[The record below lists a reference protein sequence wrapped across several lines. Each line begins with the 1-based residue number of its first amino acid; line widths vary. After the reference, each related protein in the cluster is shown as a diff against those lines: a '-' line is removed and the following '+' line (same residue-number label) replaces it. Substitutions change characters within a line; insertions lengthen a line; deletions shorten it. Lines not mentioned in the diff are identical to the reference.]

1 MVFLSTVNSTKMKSH
16 LALAGPFYD
25 KAEVCESIL
34 RALPQW
40 FGKETALIQYLKEIE
55 RLPTLLAVVDNECV
69 GFLTFKQHNEYAAEL
84 YIMGVR
90 PEYHRQGIGGALV
103 NRIESILRQQ
113 SIEYWQVK
121 TLASSHPDTFYAG
134 TRAFYLNMGFRPL
147 EVFTQLWGE
156 DNLCMLMVK
165 RL

>member
-1 MVFLSTVNSTKMKSH
+1 MKLSNI
-16 LALAGPFYD
+16 ALAGPFYG

-34 RALPQW
+34 RVLPQW
-40 FGKETALIQYLKEIE
+40 FGKQTALIQYLKDIE
-55 RLPTLLAVVDNECV
+55 MLPSLLAVVDNECV
-69 GFLTFKQHNEYAAEL
+69 GFITFKLHNEYAAEL

-90 PEYHRQGIGGALV
+90 PEYHRQGIGRALV
-103 NRIESILRQQ
+103 RRVESILRQQ

-121 TLASSHPDTFYAG
+121 TLASSHPDKFYAR
-134 TRAFYLNMGFRPL
+134 TRAFYFSMGFRPL

-156 DNLCMLMVK
+156 ANPCMLMVK

>member
-1 MVFLSTVNSTKMKSH
+1 
-16 LALAGPFYD
+16 
-25 KAEVCESIL
+25 
-34 RALPQW
+34 
-40 FGKETALIQYLKEIE
+40 
-55 RLPTLLAVVDNECV
+55 
-69 GFLTFKQHNEYAAEL
+69 
-84 YIMGVR
+84 MGVR

-103 NRIESILRQQ
+103 NRVESILRQQ

-121 TLASSHPDTFYAG
+121 TLACSHPDTFYAG
-134 TRAFYLNMGFRPL
+134 TRAFYFSMGFRPL

>member
-1 MVFLSTVNSTKMKSH
+1 MKLSNIELVGS
-16 LALAGPFYD
+16 FYD

-40 FGKETALIQYLKEIE
+40 FGKEAALIQYLKDIE
-55 RLPTLLAVVDNECV
+55 MLPSLLAVVNNQCI
-69 GFLTFKQHNEYAAEL
+69 GFLTFKLHNEYAAEL

-90 PEYHRQGIGGALV
+90 PEYHRQGIGCALV
-103 NRIESILRQQ
+103 RRVESILRQQ

-121 TLASSHPDTFYAG
+121 TLASSHPDKFYAQ
-134 TRAFYLNMGFRPL
+134 TRAFYFSMGFRPL

-156 DNLCMLMVK
+156 ANPCMLMVK